1 MPPVTGSR
9 TQTRPRFPFHLVFI
23 PLMTLAAAGAS
34 WWYMR
39 PGPAIDCNKLAPLT
53 ILATLAAF
61 IIASCF
67 RQMARHSESAHLWF
81 LVIWLV
87 IAAATLFADF
97 RYVRRYRGI
106 CDSLQQQVQPLKPQ

>member
-1 MPPVTGSR
+1 
-9 TQTRPRFPFHLVFI
+9 
-23 PLMTLAAAGAS
+23 
-34 WWYMR
+34 MR
-39 PGPAIDCNKLAPLT
+39 PGPAIDCNNLAPLT

-61 IIASCF
+61 IIAICF
-67 RQMARHSESAHLWF
+67 RQMARHAERFHRWF

-106 CDSLQQQVQPLKPQ
+106 CDSLQQQAQPLNPQ

>member
-1 MPPVTGSR
+1 MA
-9 TQTRPRFPFHLVFI
+9 
-23 PLMTLAAAGAS
+23 LAAAGTS

-53 ILATLAAF
+53 ILAMLAAF
-61 IIASCF
+61 IMASCF
-67 RQMARHSESAHLWF
+67 RQMARHRESAHRWF

-97 RYVRRYRGI
+97 RYVRTYRAV
-106 CDSLQQQVQPLKPQ
+106 CDSLQQQVVPLKPQ